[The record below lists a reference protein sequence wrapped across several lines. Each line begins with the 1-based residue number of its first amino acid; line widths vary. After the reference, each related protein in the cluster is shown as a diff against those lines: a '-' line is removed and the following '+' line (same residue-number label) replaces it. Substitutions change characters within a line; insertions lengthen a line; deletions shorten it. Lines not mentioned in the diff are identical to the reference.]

1 MARTTEAQ
9 TEARTPTVLALD
21 RETGTL
27 VEPVNAF
34 SVGAGAVLE
43 KFAKTIKTNDAD
55 AVNASGEKI
64 EKNPTDMT
72 VIDNLTGAS
81 RRVVG
86 DATVGLD
93 YEHATWTQ
101 ISMPKGLAACISML
115 GAIAPHAEAAVVE
128 MLNTAADNGGDWDA
142 AFEAV
147 VGHAQTPEQK
157 SRTDAQIK
165 SLRREVVKTSSGR
178 QQVSGFTVEE

>member
-1 MARTTEAQ
+1 MARTESPI
-9 TEARTPTVLALD
+9 EARTPTVLALD

-34 SVGAGAVLE
+34 STGAGAVLE
-43 KFAKTIKTNDAD
+43 KFSKTMKSNDAD

-64 EKNPTDMT
+64 EKNPTDLT

-128 MLNTAADNGGDWDA
+128 MLNTAADNGGDWEA

-147 VGHAQTPEQK
+147 VGSSQTPEQK

>member
-1 MARTTEAQ
+1 MARTESPI
-9 TEARTPTVLALD
+9 EARQPTVLALD

-34 SVGAGAVLE
+34 STGAGAVLE
-43 KFAKTIKTNDAD
+43 KFSKTMKSNDAD

-64 EKNPTDMT
+64 EKNPTDLT

-81 RRVVG
+81 RRIVG

-101 ISMPKGLAACISML
+101 ISMPKAMSACISML
-115 GAIAPHAEAAVVE
+115 GAIAPHAQKAVID
-128 MLNTAADNGGDWDA
+128 MMQMSADNGGDWDA
-142 AFEAV
+142 SFEAI
-147 VGHAQTPEQK
+147 VGESQTPEQK
-157 SRTDAQIK
+157 TRTNDAIK
-165 SLRREVVKTSSGR
+165 SMRREVVKTSSGR

>member
-9 TEARTPTVLALD
+9 TEARTPTVLSLD

-27 VEPVNAF
+27 VAPVNAF
-34 SVGAGAVLE
+34 STGAGAVLE
-43 KFAKTIKTNDAD
+43 KFSKTMKSNDAD
-55 AVNASGEKI
+55 AVNASGEKV
-64 EKNPTDMT
+64 EKNPTDLT

-81 RRVVG
+81 RRIVG

-101 ISMPKGLAACISML
+101 ISMPKAMSACISML
-115 GAIAPHAEAAVVE
+115 GAIAPHAEAAVIE

-142 AFEAV
+142 AYEAI
-147 VGHAQTPEQK
+147 VGSSQTPEQK

-165 SLRREVVKTSSGR
+165 SMRREVVKTSSGR